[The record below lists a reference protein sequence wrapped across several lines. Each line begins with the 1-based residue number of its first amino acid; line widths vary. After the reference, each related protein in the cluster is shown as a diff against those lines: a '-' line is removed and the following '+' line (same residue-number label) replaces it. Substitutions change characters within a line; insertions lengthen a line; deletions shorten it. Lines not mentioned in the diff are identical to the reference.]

1 MTEKYEQEEII
12 RCPAHSGITER
23 LNALENS
30 DSKQWEII
38 NRIQNRPP
46 VWMTFAFSACT
57 GIIGALISYICSK
70 T

>member
-1 MTEKYEQEEII
+1 MTEKHEQDLS
-12 RCPAHSGITER
+12 CPAHSGILER
-23 LNALENS
+23 INSLS
-30 DSKQWEII
+30 DSDRKQWEII